1 MNEIGIALVWCIVQ
15 VTLLGLLSGALY
27 LIVQRIR
34 PGAGAPVALTGLL
47 AVVVLSALA
56 LSPWPR
62 WSLPLPAPPSAV
74 ADGNVAQPPSAVGA
88 PNDSIAPTAD
98 PSPQGRAAGARDS
111 VVLTAAKLWRGFLD
125 ELSPSQP
132 ASGRTAWE
140 WPAAVAVVVLA
151 GMAGGLIWL
160 VLGVLAVRWHRAR
173 SRPVEDADLLA
184 LVNQLRAELGCR
196 RHVELRESDELVT
209 AATIGWRRPCILLPR
224 DWATWTEEQRRAV
237 LAHEMAHVCRNDFLA
252 VLCGQLGVVL
262 HFYHPLLHW
271 LMGRLR
277 LEQELAADAAA
288 AGVSGGQRR
297 YLVTIAELALAQ
309 QDRSL
314 AWPARTFLPT
324 RTTFL
329 RRITMLRDA
338 KLRFERLSLGLRLGI
353 VAAVAACGLLVAGL
367 RGPGASAPALANDA
381 RKPASTSAE
390 DRAKRDAADDSID
403 TTFLTENA
411 ASIVVARP
419 AAACARPKLAELAR
433 LLEESGD
440 EIGKGMRL
448 ADLRQITVIVPE
460 PAVRV
465 GLREVSVIQS
475 TKPLPVESLALHA
488 KASVTVKEHQG
499 KKLYGSSAPG
509 RQVALQY
516 DDRTVVIAGS
526 EEAMAGYLSGKRGV
540 LPKWLPAKEWDRF
553 RGDHFVMAADAAMMQ
568 REMETLEEH
577 AAPIIRAALAPFAPL
592 WEDTAWLAAGA
603 RLGDRLEVHALVAGK
618 NADSAVK
625 LQRTV
630 EAIKVLAQNAAKNA
644 RPQIQAVPEPGRQA
658 TLVLLDAA
666 GRLLDNL
673 KSRQDGTGVQLET
686 SVELEKAVLDVVMQ
700 SIILSRAA
708 AMRSQ
713 SMNNIKQLAL
723 AMHNYHDTYRHLPP
737 AVLYGPD
744 GKTPYSWRVALL
756 PYLEQNELY
765 KRYRF
770 DEPWDGPNNRK
781 LLARIPSVYRSPT
794 EPPTSTNASYF
805 ALVGPRTVFD
815 FPKGTSMPEIT
826 DGASQ
831 TILLV
836 EAKRDIPWTK
846 PEDIPFDPDKP
857 VPPLGGFSKGMFLA
871 AFCDAH
877 VQVLRTDI
885 PQDILRLLILKDDG
899 QPIDSDKIR

>member
-1 MNEIGIALVWCIVQ
+1 
-15 VTLLGLLSGALY
+15 
-27 LIVQRIR
+27 
-34 PGAGAPVALTGLL
+34 
-47 AVVVLSALA
+47 
-56 LSPWPR
+56 
-62 WSLPLPAPPSAV
+62 
-74 ADGNVAQPPSAVGA
+74 
-88 PNDSIAPTAD
+88 
-98 PSPQGRAAGARDS
+98 
-111 VVLTAAKLWRGFLD
+111 
-125 ELSPSQP
+125 
-132 ASGRTAWE
+132 
-140 WPAAVAVVVLA
+140 
-151 GMAGGLIWL
+151 
-160 VLGVLAVRWHRAR
+160 
-173 SRPVEDADLLA
+173 
-184 LVNQLRAELGCR
+184 
-196 RHVELRESDELVT
+196 
-209 AATIGWRRPCILLPR
+209 
-224 DWATWTEEQRRAV
+224 
-237 LAHEMAHVCRNDFLA
+237 
-252 VLCGQLGVVL
+252 
-262 HFYHPLLHW
+262 
-271 LMGRLR
+271 
-277 LEQELAADAAA
+277 
-288 AGVSGGQRR
+288 
-297 YLVTIAELALAQ
+297 
-309 QDRSL
+309 
-314 AWPARTFLPT
+314 
-324 RTTFL
+324 
-329 RRITMLRDA
+329 MLRDSR
-338 KLRFERLSLGLRLGI
+338 LRFDRLSPAFKFLI

-367 RGPGASAPALANDA
+367 RSPGVSSPALADDA
-381 RKPASTSAE
+381 KKPASTSAE
-390 DRAKRDAADDSID
+390 DRAKRDAADDFID

-419 AAACARPKLAELAR
+419 AAACARPELAELAR

-440 EIGKGMRL
+440 VIGKGIRL

-526 EEAMAGYLSGKRGV
+526 EEAMTAYLSGKRGV

-553 RGDHFVMAADAAMMQ
+553 RGDHFVMAADAAIMQ

-625 LQRTV
+625 VQRTV
-630 EAIKVLAQNAAKNA
+630 EAIKILAQNAAKNA

-686 SVELEKAVLDVVMQ
+686 SVELEKAGLDVVVK
-700 SIILSRAA
+700 SIILARAA

-713 SMNNIKQLAL
+713 SMNNLRQIAI

-756 PYLEQNELY
+756 PSLGRQDLY
-765 KRYRF
+765 DLYRF

-781 LLARIPSVYRSPT
+781 LLDEIPSSYRSPT
-794 EPPTSTNASYF
+794 DPPASTNAAYF
-805 ALVGPRTVFD
+805 TLVGPRTVFGSKEGPSFSD
-815 FPKGTSMPEIT
+815 IR
-826 DGASQ
+826 DGVAN

-885 PQDILRLLILKDDG
+885 PQDILRLLIIKDDR
-899 QPIDSDKIR
+899 QPIPWEKLR